1 MKYSQAE
8 KMEVI
13 RMVEESSLS
22 VRQTLDKIG
31 IGRSTFYDWYKKYAE
46 HGYDGLASRHK
57 HPKQVWNTIPE
68 WEKDRITDIAREYP
82 ERSCREIAYLVTDRY
97 EYFISESSV
106 YRILKARGLVSAPA
120 YRIISA
126 GEKFENPTKRVN
138 ELWQTDFTYFKIIN
152 WGWYYLL
159 SVLDDYSR
167 YIIAWKLCTT
177 MKSEDVK
184 IVIDMALAKTGVTY
198 VNVYNRPRLLSDNG
212 SCFIS
217 SELKDYLFDNE
228 MIHIRSKPYHPM
240 TQGKIERYHRSMKNL
255 ILLDNYYSP
264 EKLIEQIGRWVKYY
278 NNYRYHEAI
287 DNVTP
292 EDRFYGRDREIL
304 EQREITKMKTMKLR
318 RNINRKITIQTLTG
332 GMN

>member
-22 VRQTLDKIG
+22 VRQTLGKIG

-46 HGYDGLASRHK
+46 HGYDGLISRHK

-68 WEKDRITDIAREYP
+68 WEKDRITKVAKEYP
-82 ERSCREIAYLVTDRY
+82 ERSCREIACLVTDRY

-106 YRILKARGLVSAPA
+106 YRILKSRGLVSAPA

-177 MKSEDVK
+177 MKTTDVK
-184 IVIDMALAKTGVTY
+184 TVLEMALVKTGVTH
-198 VNVYNRPRLLSDNG
+198 VNVYKRPRLLSDNG

-217 SELKDYLFDNE
+217 SELKDYLYDNE
-228 MIHIRSKPYHPM
+228 MIHIRSKAYHPM

-264 EKLIEQIGRWVKYY
+264 EKLSEQIGRWVEYY
-278 NNYRYHEAI
+278 NNHRYHESI

-292 EDRFYGRDREIL
+292 KDRFYGRDKEL
-304 EQREITKMKTMKLR
+304 LKQRRLTKAKTMKLR
-318 RNINRKITIQTLTG
+318 RRINRNMPIQTLTG
-332 GMN
+332 GMS